1 MMEYLTPR
9 AGDNQMTD
17 YTNQY
22 PTMMLDSRL
31 VRLSAGETRSYFSD
45 DEEVLIV
52 LQSGKVKLTQEETV
66 YEGFRTNVFDQG
78 PTALHVCCGTHVSIM
93 AEDDSEYLLIMTKNT
108 QKFEPNLYTEA
119 TVPTVMRGQGVWQD
133 GASRL
138 VRTIVDYKRN
148 PLSHIAYGET
158 VNYPSKWS
166 GYLPHHHIQPE
177 LYYYRFN
184 RPEGFGA
191 CFYGDQVYQVKDY
204 AFCPIVDDVM
214 HPQVSAP
221 GYAMYYFWAIRH
233 FDDNPW
239 TSPVEV
245 EEHKWLAAADVKIWP
260 EV

>member
-1 MMEYLTPR
+1 MMEYLSPKH
-9 AGDNQMTD
+9 GENQMTD
-17 YTNQY
+17 YSAAY

-31 VRLSAGETRSYFSD
+31 VRLNAGEKQAYFSL

-52 LQSGKVKLTQEETV
+52 LQSGTMKFIHSDIVN
-66 YEGFRTNVFDQG
+66 EGSRTNVFDQG
-78 PTALHVCCGTHVSIM
+78 PTALHVCFDTHVSIE
-93 AEDDSEYLLIMTKNT
+93 AISDCEYLLIMTKNT
-108 QKFEPNLYTEA
+108 QSFEPHLYTEA
-119 TVPTVMRGQGVWQD
+119 TVLTVMRGQGVWQD

-158 VNYPSKWS
+158 INYPSKWS

-204 AFCPIVDDVM
+204 AFCPIVDDVA

-221 GYAMYYFWAIRH
+221 GYAMYYFWCIRH

-239 TSPVEV
+239 VSPVEV
-245 EEHKWLAAADVKIWP
+245 EDHKWLAAADVKIWP